1 MRAAFLPHNYMR
13 TLYQQLHNL
22 KQGTQSIDE
31 YTREFYQL
39 VARVDLAD
47 SEDQLVSR
55 YIGGMRQQFQD
66 TLNLFDPISVS
77 EAHQRALHLE
87 KTMNRRTNMVSN
99 SSGNRLPPVAP
110 PYGAITQSTQGK
122 CQVNQAN
129 PQPSRTTA
137 SSSGPRCF
145 KCGEAGHR
153 MADCKKGGWYGKGLF
168 IESEECTDDH
178 LNTFEQEAVYDA
190 EEEEEYVQGD
200 DGPLLVTR
208 RRVSHLANLK
218 ARIGSE
224 AISFKLHVLWGAR
237 YVDLLLILEAVKM
250 WYQKRLFKNWD

>member
-1 MRAAFLPHNYMR
+1 MRATFLLHNYMR

-47 SEDQLVSR
+47 SEDEFVSR

-87 KTMNRRTNMVSN
+87 KTMNRRTNMVPN

-110 PYGAITQSTQGK
+110 PYGAIT
-122 CQVNQAN
+122 
-129 PQPSRTTA
+129 
-137 SSSGPRCF
+137 
-145 KCGEAGHR
+145 
-153 MADCKKGGWYGKGLF
+153 
-168 IESEECTDDH
+168 
-178 LNTFEQEAVYDA
+178 
-190 EEEEEYVQGD
+190 
-200 DGPLLVTR
+200 
-208 RRVSHLANLK
+208 
-218 ARIGSE
+218 
-224 AISFKLHVLWGAR
+224 
-237 YVDLLLILEAVKM
+237 
-250 WYQKRLFKNWD
+250 